1 VRKQQTETGAANC
14 ANENSDDAWVLVEEG
29 LFGYPL
35 KSGEQPYLLGN
46 HCTGCKRYFF
56 PKRAI
61 CPHCCG
67 NGTMESVELGRQGII
82 YSCTVV
88 HRDSPVGIKAPYA
101 YGYVQIPENN
111 LRVFALLTG
120 KEATS
125 FAPGEAVDLVVEPI
139 RTDGAGRNVVGYK
152 FRARA

>member
-1 VRKQQTETGAANC
+1 MNQATGFCYFDNAAVMIKKLQD
-14 ANENSDDAWVLVEEG
+14 ELGLKRVVIFDWDA
-29 LFGYPL
+29 
-35 KSGEQPYLLGN
+35 
-46 HCTGCKRYFF
+46 H
-56 PKRAI
+56 
-61 CPHCCG
+61 CG

-88 HRDSPVGIKAPYA
+88 YRDSPVGIKAPYA